1 MANRV
6 TVTIRSHFYHILAEE
21 EEGYIRQC
29 ADLVAR
35 ELDRA
40 MDGTTLSIDDGAVL
54 AALNLADQFY
64 KEKQVSDNLRAQ
76 LKQALDENTRIRRQG
91 SGKKPG
97 RPPKAPKAAEDPK
110 APKAPKAPEV
120 PKADGAPKAPEAP
133 KADGA
138 PKAPKAPETPV
149 ANRFPAANEAPKVPK
164 APKPAEDAYQT
175 RLPIPEEPGR

>member
-97 RPPKAPKAAEDPK
+97 RPPKAPKAAE
-110 APKAPKAPEV
+110 APKAPK
-120 PKADGAPKAPEAP
+120 GPEAP
-133 KADGA
+133 KADET

>member
-97 RPPKAPKAAEDPK
+97 RPPKAPKG
-110 APKAPKAPEV
+110 PEV
-120 PKADGAPKAPEAP
+120 PKADGAPKAPE
-133 KADGA
+133 
-138 PKAPKAPETPV
+138 APETPV

>member
-35 ELDRA
+35 EVDRA

-97 RPPKAPKAAEDPK
+97 RPPKAPKAAE
-110 APKAPKAPEV
+110 APKAPK
-120 PKADGAPKAPEAP
+120 GPEAP
-133 KADGA
+133 KADET

>member
-97 RPPKAPKAAEDPK
+97 RPPKAPKAAE
-110 APKAPKAPEV
+110 APKAPK
-120 PKADGAPKAPEAP
+120 GPEAP
-133 KADGA
+133 KADAA